1 MSRRIVV
8 PLDGSPLAEAIL
20 PEVQRLAANTP
31 LEVVL
36 LAVGPMPE
44 TIEERDGHVAYIDN
58 ILAEQ
63 EQDLRAYL
71 HTPAHWLT
79 SYRIPVE
86 TRVRFGEPAA
96 EIVRC
101 AEDEEADAIAMC
113 THGRTGLD
121 RLVHGSVAGTV
132 LRSTRLPIMLLR
144 PTDGAFAGQRAGE
157 ARDLTLI

>member
-1 MSRRIVV
+1 MFRRIVV

-36 LAVGPMPE
+36 LAVGQPPQ
-44 TIEERDGHVAYIDN
+44 TIEERDGHVRYLDD

-63 EQDLRAYL
+63 EQDLRTYL
-71 HTPAHWLT
+71 HTPAHWLN

-86 TRVRFGEPAA
+86 TRVRFGDPAA

-101 AEDEEADAIAMC
+101 ADEEAADAIAMC

-132 LRSTRLPIMLLR
+132 LRSTRRPIVLLR
-144 PTDGAFAGQRAGE
+144 PTEGAFAGHRAGE
-157 ARDLTLI
+157 AKHLTLV

>member
-1 MSRRIVV
+1 MFRRIVV
-8 PLDGSPLAEAIL
+8 PLDGSSLAEAIL

-44 TIEERDGHVAYIDN
+44 TVEERDGQIAYLDDL
-58 ILAEQ
+58 LAEQ
-63 EQDLRAYL
+63 EGDLRGYL

-86 TRVRFGEPAA
+86 TRVRFGDPAT

-101 AEDEEADAIAMC
+101 AEEEEADAIAMS

-132 LRSTRLPIMLLR
+132 LRSTRLPIVLLR
-144 PTDGAFAGQRAGE
+144 PTDGAFAGERAGE
-157 ARDLTLI
+157 ATHLTLV

>member
-1 MSRRIVV
+1 MFRRIVV

-36 LAVGPMPE
+36 LAVGQVPE
-44 TIEERDGHVAYIDN
+44 TIEERSGQVAYVDSL
-58 ILAEQ
+58 LAEQ

-71 HTPAHWLT
+71 HTPAHWLNG
-79 SYRIPVE
+79 YRIPVE
-86 TRVRFGEPAA
+86 TRVRFGDPAA

-101 AEDEEADAIAMC
+101 AEEEEADAIAMC

-121 RLVHGSVAGTV
+121 RLMHGSVAGTV
-132 LRSTRLPIMLLR
+132 LRSTRLPIVLFR
-144 PTDGAFAGQRAGE
+144 PTEGAFAGHRAGE
-157 ARDLTLI
+157 AKHLTIV